1 MSSSLGDAHF
11 FEESMNA
18 TKVCS
23 LCDACV
29 YLLAMKT
36 IGGLTLT
43 PTPFCIHSILQV
55 RAYLASNK
63 EAEKSRGMK
72 FLLANMSKGTSIK
85 RDQDPALPPSH
96 LLPHD

>member
-18 TKVCS
+18 TKVCLS
-23 LCDACV
+23 CLPPFLACHF
-29 YLLAMKT
+29 MKT
-36 IGGLTLT
+36 ITVLTLT
-43 PTPFCIHSILQV
+43 PTHFCIHSFLQV

-72 FLLANMSKGTSIK
+72 FLLANMSKGTK
-85 RDQDPALPPSH
+85 GNQDPTLPPS
-96 LLPHD
+96 LPPPFPT